1 LDSNWIEF
9 FGFFNKKNP
18 SLYLTSVY
26 YSITTM
32 TTVGYG
38 DIRGTNT
45 SERAV
50 CILLMVL
57 GVIFFSMASGSVNSI
72 VTSLGAESE
81 KIA

>member
-1 LDSNWIEF
+1 
-9 FGFFNKKNP
+9 
-18 SLYLTSVY
+18 
-26 YSITTM
+26 M